1 MVGRRG
7 DGAAGR
13 RLRSAPSEDYVMASS
28 FRGVATRRSV
38 PVLLLV
44 FVAALLV
51 ACGAASSGASAPA
64 AGGAGQAGG
73 PTTNDDQP
81 MGQPA
86 ASLAPAAPVDQPDD
100 QGNGAEIAA
109 LDGLKVVRTGSLQ
122 LEVSDV
128 PAALASARSSIIG
141 LGGFIGAS
149 QQYRDG
155 DDVVATVTYR
165 IPADRWED
173 ALDRLRKLG
182 TEVGEQTDSAD
193 VTSQL
198 VDLEARI
205 RNLRASE
212 SALVGYLAKTSRIED
227 ILEIESRLS
236 NVRNEIEQLAAQ
248 QASLDERVA
257 YATLAVTY
265 GVDVAPIEVAAAN
278 WDPGREVGN
287 AGASLLG
294 FLQALATVGIWFAI
308 VWLPILLV
316 LGAVAG
322 VAYAIGRRLG
332 WFGRPAPPVPPLP
345 PAPIAQG

>member
-1 MVGRRG
+1 
-7 DGAAGR
+7 
-13 RLRSAPSEDYVMASS
+13 MAS
-28 FRGVATRRSV
+28 RRSV
-38 PVLLLV
+38 PVVLLT
-44 FVAALLV
+44 LLAVVVV
-51 ACGAASSGASAPA
+51 ACGAASSAASMPA
-64 AGGAGQAGG
+64 AGGPGTGAGQA
-73 PTTNDDQP
+73 PNDEQP
-81 MGQPA
+81 IGRPA
-86 ASLAPAAPVDQPDD
+86 ASLAPAAPVDQPDG
-100 QGNGAEIAA
+100 QGTGGEVAA

-122 LEVSDV
+122 LEVADV
-128 PAALASARSSIIG
+128 PAALASARASIIG

-155 DDVVATVTYR
+155 EDVVATVTYR

-173 ALDRLRKLG
+173 ALDKLRKLG

-212 SALVGYLAKTSRIED
+212 SALVGYLAKTTRIED

-236 NVRNEIEQLAAQ
+236 SVRSEIEQLAAQ

-265 GVDVAPIEVAAAN
+265 GVDVAPIEVAAQN
-278 WDPGREVGN
+278 WDPNREIGN

-294 FLQALATVGIWFAI
+294 FLQAMATVGIWFGI

-316 LGAVAG
+316 LGLVIGAV
-322 VAYAIGRRLG
+322 YALGRRLG
-332 WFGRPAPPVPPLP
+332 WFRRPPPVPPLP
-345 PAPIAQG
+345 PAPVAQG